1 MRSRPLGPDR
11 VGHEPRGVR
20 PRLRRTRAPGLLVA
34 LAATLFLFIAPAAGA
49 QTLPVFVD
57 GQAQIV
63 PGFSDSTQWIRHRL
77 WVETEFDT
85 DGDGKLDRMHVDVTR
100 PLQTNTE
107 GLKVPVIYESSPY
120 YAGTAS
126 TQSQYFWNVNHEVG
140 AVPPARLSPPPIG
153 YNPNRTSISTSEV
166 STWVPR
172 GFAVIHSESPG
183 SGLSE
188 GCPTVGA
195 PNEELAPKAVVDWL
209 NGRAKGYTT
218 VDGNVEVV
226 ADWSTGK
233 VGMTGT
239 SYNGTLP
246 LAAATT
252 GVDGLDAIIPI
263 APNTSYYHYY
273 RSNGLVRNPGG
284 WVGEDIDYL
293 FDYINSGNP
302 AKRQYCIDNVR
313 IAEMNANQDR
323 VKGDYNDFWAGRD
336 YLNQLEDVKAA
347 VLMAHAFNDWNVVPE
362 HSVRIYNALKG
373 QVPLQSYFHQ
383 GGHGGAPP
391 LVLRNK
397 WFTKYLYGID
407 NGVENDPKGWV
418 VREAA
423 SCPARTATV
432 VGDHVN
438 TATLTVADT
447 SQLQLGFTLTIPQ
460 TNSNGTIT
468 NTTRVIN
475 SIPNSTTVVLASAV
489 ATAAGQRVVGG
500 ATVSLVCGTANPTP
514 YPDYPNPDAEPVSL
528 NLQSGGNTA
537 GGLSLKP
544 ADPVTETLVDDV
556 TCGAAALATTNSPA
570 RLLYTTQVLVEPL
583 HLSGTSE
590 ITVRLASSKP
600 AANLSVA
607 LVRLPWSGSS
617 TCTATTTGSSTSVIT
632 RAWADPQNTSFRDSS
647 PLVPGEFRNVTFP
660 LQPDDQI
667 IPAGTQIGLMIYS
680 SDREF
685 TIRPQP
691 GTQLTVDLAG
701 TSLEL
706 PIVGGE
712 DAWKDAFY
720 EWRGFLATFEN
731 PPVVNE
737 TDSRNVQTLYFSLGG
752 DRGLDVFDPNSPPSS
767 RQIDCATKA
776 PLGPLEPAVTPN
788 WDTFHYQAYT
798 DRYVYPWKP
807 PKRGEWA
814 GTCREFVLTLKDRSV
829 RTAWFNFVR

>member
-34 LAATLFLFIAPAAGA
+34 LAATLFLFIAPVAGA
-49 QTLPVFVD
+49 QTLPVFID

-63 PGFSDSTQWIRHRL
+63 PGFSDSTQWIRQQL

-85 DGDGKLDRMHVDVTR
+85 DGDGELDRVHTDVTR
-100 PLQTNTE
+100 PLQTDTE
-107 GLKVPVIYESSPY
+107 GLKVPVVYSTSPY
-120 YAGTAS
+120 YGGTS
-126 TQSQYFWNVNHEVG
+126 GPMSFLWNVNHELG
-140 AVPPARLSPPPIG
+140 AVPPP
-153 YNPNRTSISTSEV
+153 RTSQPAITHQAGRTSV
-166 STWVPR
+166 SSAGVTTWVPR
-172 GFAVIHSESPG
+172 GFAVVHSDSPG
-183 SGLSE
+183 TGLSE

-195 PNEELAPKAVVDWL
+195 PNESLAPKAVVDWL
-209 NGRAKGYTT
+209 NGRAKAYTT
-218 VDGNVEVV
+218 RTGDVEVV
-226 ADWSTGK
+226 ANWSTGK

-239 SYNGTLP
+239 SYDGTLP

-252 GVDGLDAIIPI
+252 GVDGLEAIIPI

-284 WVGEDIDYL
+284 WVGEDIDFL
-293 FDYINSGNP
+293 FDYINSGFP
-302 AKRQYCIDNVR
+302 ATRQYCIDNVR
-313 IAEMNANQDR
+313 IGEMNVHQDR
-323 VKGDYNDFWAGRD
+323 VTGDYNDFWAGRD

-347 VLMAHAFNDWNVVPE
+347 TLMSHAFNDWNVVPE

-373 QVPLQSYFHQ
+373 QVPLQSFFHQ
-383 GGHGGAPP
+383 GGHGGGPP
-391 LVLRNK
+391 LVMQNK
-397 WFTKYLYGID
+397 WFTRYLYGIA

-418 VREAA
+418 AREAA
-423 SCPARTATV
+423 SCPPRTATV
-432 VGDHVN
+432 VGDQSN
-438 TATLTVADT
+438 TATLTGAST

-460 TNSNGTIT
+460 TNANGTIT
-468 NTTRVIN
+468 NTTRTIN
-475 SIPNSTTVVLASAV
+475 SIPNATTVVLSSAV
-489 ATAAGQRVVGG
+489 ATAAGQRVVSG
-500 ATVSLVCGTANPTP
+500 AIVSLVCGQANPTP
-514 YPDYPNPDAEPVSL
+514 YADYPNPDAEPVSL
-528 NLQSGGNTA
+528 NLQAGGYTA

-544 ADPVTETLVDDV
+544 ADDVAETLVDDV

-570 RLLYTTQVLVEPL
+570 RLFYTTQVSVEPI
-583 HLSGTSE
+583 HISGTAE
-590 ITVRLASSKP
+590 VTVRLASSKP

-607 LVRLPWSGSS
+607 LVRLPWSGGTGCTSS
-617 TCTATTTGSSTSVIT
+617 TTGTSTSIIT

-647 PLVPGEFRNVTFP
+647 PLVPGEFRTVRFP

-667 IPAGTQIGLMIYS
+667 IPAGFQIGLMIFS

-685 TIRPQP
+685 TLRPQP
-691 GTQLTVDLAG
+691 GTQLTVDLEG

-706 PIVGGE
+706 PVVGGE
-712 DAWKDAFY
+712 DAFADAFY

-776 PLGPLEPAVTPN
+776 PLGPLEPTATPN

-814 GTCREFVLTLKDRSV
+814 GTCRELVLTLKDRSV
-829 RTAWFNFVR
+829 HTALFHFVK

>member
-1 MRSRPLGPDR
+1 M
-11 VGHEPRGVR
+11 GVR

-85 DGDGKLDRMHVDVTR
+85 DGDGRLDRVHVDVTR
-100 PLQTNTE
+100 PLQTDTE

-126 TQSQYFWNVNHEVG
+126 TSSQYFWNTNHEVG
-140 AVPPARLSPPPIG
+140 AVPPARVSPPPIG
-153 YNPNRTSISTSEV
+153 YNPNRTSISTSQV

-183 SGLSE
+183 TGLSE

-226 ADWSTGK
+226 ASWSTGK

-252 GVDGLDAIIPI
+252 GVDGLEAIIPI

-284 WVGEDIDYL
+284 WIGEDVDYL

-323 VKGDYNDFWAGRD
+323 VTGDYNDFWAGRD
-336 YLNQLEDVKAA
+336 YGNQLDEVKAA

-391 LVLRNK
+391 LVLQNK
-397 WFTKYLYGID
+397 WFSRYLYGIA
-407 NGVENDPKGWV
+407 NGVETDPKAWV
-418 VREAA
+418 AREAA
-423 SCPARTATV
+423 SCPPRTATV
-432 VGDHVN
+432 VGDQSNV
-438 TATLTVADT
+438 TTLTVADT

-468 NTTRVIN
+468 NTTRTIS
-475 SIPNSTTVVLASAV
+475 SIPNSTTVVLSSAV
-489 ATAAGQRVVGG
+489 ATAAGQRVVNG
-500 ATVSLVCGTANPTP
+500 AVVSLVCGSANPTP
-514 YPDYPNPDAEPVSL
+514 YGDYPNPDAEPVEL
-528 NLQSGGNTA
+528 NLQAGGNTA

-544 ADPVTETLVDDV
+544 ASAVAETLVDDA
-556 TCGAAALATTNSPA
+556 TCGAAALATSNSPA

-583 HLSGTSE
+583 HISGTSE
-590 ITVRLASSKP
+590 ITVRLTSSKP

-607 LVRLPWSGSS
+607 LVRLPWSGANG
-617 TCTATTTGSSTSVIT
+617 CTSSTSGTSTSIIT
-632 RAWADPQNTSFRDSS
+632 RAWADPQNTSLRDSS

-667 IPAGTQIGLMIYS
+667 IPAGFQIGLMIFS

-691 GTQLTVDLAG
+691 GTQLTVDLEG

-712 DAWKDAFY
+712 GAWKDAFY
-720 EWRGFLATFEN
+720 EWEGFLATFEN

-752 DRGLDVFDPNSPPSS
+752 YRGLDVFDPSAPPSS
-767 RQIDCATKA
+767 RQIDCATRA
-776 PLGPLEPAVTPN
+776 PIGPLEPTATPN
-788 WDTFHYQAYT
+788 WDTFHYQAYS

-814 GTCREFVLTLKDRSV
+814 GTCRELVLTLKDRSV